1 MIVECSIMLQ
11 YIESNSSK
19 IMLCPCYREFYKW
32 VAKSKNKDKGIEYKW
47 VCRFTN
53 VLPRYIIFKDLFAL
67 PSCKHPLLSFYG
79 LQNEISIVWVVCNFL
94 SWIKYKYF
102 LKWFNSFDP
111 TRDISLVKND
121 KICTLYYI
129 FGLCLWTT
137 FKILPQ
143 LEVMFLSF
151 VIKCAQ

>member
-67 PSCKHPLLSFYG
+67 PSCKHPLLSFYS
-79 LQNEISIVWVVCNFL
+79 LQNELSIVWVICNFL
-94 SWIKYKYF
+94 SWIKYDISWSDLILLTLIEKC
-102 LKWFNSFDP
+102 
-111 TRDISLVKND
+111 ISLVKND
-121 KICTLYYI
+121 KISISYYI
-129 FGLCLWTT
+129 LGLCLWTT
-137 FKILPQ
+137 FKILP
-143 LEVMFLSF
+143 
-151 VIKCAQ
+151 

>member
-67 PSCKHPLLSFYG
+67 PSCKHPLLSFYS

-94 SWIKYKYF
+94 SWIKYNISWSDLIILTLIGIGGIPLWKMTKYPFHITF
-102 LKWFNSFDP
+102 LDYAYELLLRF
-111 TRDISLVKND
+111 
-121 KICTLYYI
+121 
-129 FGLCLWTT
+129 CLN
-137 FKILPQ
+137 
-143 LEVMFLSF
+143 
-151 VIKCAQ
+151 

>member
-67 PSCKHPLLSFYG
+67 PSCKHPLLSFYS
-79 LQNEISIVWVVCNFL
+79 LQNKFSNVWVVCNFL
-94 SWIKYKYF
+94 FWIKYDISWSDFIVLTLIGKH
-102 LKWFNSFDP
+102 
-111 TRDISLVKND
+111 ISLVKND
-121 KICTLYYI
+121 KICISYYI
-129 FGLCLWTT
+129 LGLCLWTT
-137 FKILPQ
+137 FKILP
-143 LEVMFLSF
+143 
-151 VIKCAQ
+151 

>member
-32 VAKSKNKDKGIEYKW
+32 VAKSKNKDKRIEYKW

-67 PSCKHPLLSFYG
+67 PSCKHPLLSFYS
-79 LQNEISIVWVVCNFL
+79 LQNELSIVWVICNFL
-94 SWIKYKYF
+94 SWIKYDISWSDLILLTLIEKC
-102 LKWFNSFDP
+102 
-111 TRDISLVKND
+111 ISLVKND
-121 KICTLYYI
+121 KISISYYI
-129 FGLCLWTT
+129 LGLCLWTT
-137 FKILPQ
+137 FKILP
-143 LEVMFLSF
+143 
-151 VIKCAQ
+151 